1 MKAWYAI
8 IICVVLSLSAK
19 SQTFSGQVVDITTSK
34 PLKATTVMF
43 LGDSGRAMLSFTRTK
58 ENGSFIIVTPEGKT
72 AYFIMFSRLGYAK
85 DTIPTSRFVK
95 GQTIWLHQQAVKIKE
110 IKIKAPQITQKGDTL
125 SYLVSSF
132 RQKQDRSIADV
143 IAKMPGLQVN
153 KDGTIEY
160 QGRKINKFY
169 IEGMDLLG
177 SKYSQASE
185 NADIDVGSKMQGGFK
200 PVSDDRL
207 IGMMFARKMQSI
219 SMYKYNN
226 SEKDIIKEVDA
237 NSLFDDGAPVEAGL
251 LSNIHIDEPSR
262 TTHNVQRQSYVRSP
276 ITSIFILCHGHGKSA
291 GKTRSTTVMKR
302 MCHAAFS
309 PI

>member
-1 MKAWYAI
+1 M
-8 IICVVLSLSAK
+8 L
-19 SQTFSGQVVDITTSK
+19 
-34 PLKATTVMF
+34 
-43 LGDSGRAMLSFTRTK
+43 LGGGGRAVLSFTRTK

-95 GQTIWLHQQAVKIKE
+95 GQTIGLHQQAVKIKE

-185 NADIDVGSKMQGGFK
+185 NVSADKVKSVQVLQNHQPVKLLRDIDFSQQAALNIVLKDEAKNVWQANADIAVGSKMQGRFK
-200 PVSDDRL
+200 PVSVWYRHVPE
-207 IGMMFARKMQSI
+207 M
-219 SMYKYNN
+219 
-226 SEKDIIKEVDA
+226 
-237 NSLFDDGAPVEAGL
+237 
-251 LSNIHIDEPSR
+251 
-262 TTHNVQRQSYVRSP
+262 
-276 ITSIFILCHGHGKSA
+276 
-291 GKTRSTTVMKR
+291 
-302 MCHAAFS
+302 
-309 PI
+309 